1 MPPSRGV
8 KSMKYLQESYYS
20 SSSTTI
26 KDPSP
31 NEKTSR
37 RARSTLFRLLLYQ
50 KQHWPHALAV
60 ALTTAATSGFNI
72 LQPWVLGFFIV
83 GEVITKKNL
92 DLLPWAIALLVIA
105 YGGREFTGYLQAYFI
120 QTLSSKTMHKIRY
133 DLFQHLERLPVTF
146 FDNSRTGELVSR
158 IISDTDEVDKVMTTG
173 ISNNGTDLT
182 TTVGIFIL
190 LFYVNVNLA
199 LYVIPVAAALVLT
212 VLLFRKTLKRY
223 SRRIRQAVGDMAA
236 KGNEVITNI
245 RIVKSFSMEPLEA
258 EHFLNKSLGIAQ
270 AKINLVKKSGLYSS
284 TVDMLAGL
292 AIVVVAFFAAPQ
304 VVHGTLTL
312 GALVTFF
319 GLVDKLFKPVT
330 SLSKANIDFQR
341 AIVAGER
348 IFEIID
354 TEPEDS
360 ETYDGAIQTSPPN
373 IKGEIKFDK
382 VSFGYGPD
390 RKVFENFSLVIQ
402 AGETLA
408 IVGKSG
414 AGKSTL
420 VNLLLRFY
428 KPASGEIFIDGYPIT
443 AWTLSSLREKIAVV
457 SQDPILFSNSIRDNI
472 AYGKPNASDAEII
485 EVAKAANVHDFIMSL
500 PNNYNTKIGERGA
513 KLSTGQRQRIAI
525 ARALLRNPSILVLDE
540 ATSNVDSQSE
550 TLIKDALKRLIGKK
564 TTIIIAHR
572 LSTVIGASK
581 IIVLEN
587 GIPAEIGTHKD
598 LLQREGIYAMLYK
611 SQVKV

>member
-1 MPPSRGV
+1 MRSSRGV
-8 KSMKYLQESYYS
+8 MSMRYLQESYYS
-20 SSSTTI
+20 PGDIKHPSSY
-26 KDPSP
+26 K
-31 NEKTSR
+31 KTSHR
-37 RARSTLFRLLLYQ
+37 TKSPLFRLFLYQ

-60 ALTTAATSGFNI
+60 ALTTAAASGSNL
-72 LQPWVLGFFIV
+72 LQPWVLGFLIV

-105 YGGREFTGYLQAYFI
+105 YGGKELTGYLQAYFI

-173 ISNNGTDLT
+173 ITNNGTDLT

-190 LFYVNVNLA
+190 LFYVNIDLA
-199 LYVIPVAAALVLT
+199 LYVVPVAAALVLT
-212 VLLFRKTLKRY
+212 VILFRKTLKRY

-245 RIVKSFSMEPLEA
+245 RIVKSFSMERLEA
-258 EHFLNKSLGIAQ
+258 ERFFNKSLGIAE

-292 AIVVVAFFAAPQ
+292 AVVVVVFFAAPQ
-304 VVHGTLTL
+304 VVHGGLTL
-312 GALVTFF
+312 GALVAFL
-319 GLVDKLFKPVT
+319 GLIDKLFKPVT
-330 SLSKANIDFQR
+330 SLSKANVDFQR

-360 ETYDGAIQTSPPN
+360 ESSDGAIETSPPD

-382 VSFGYGPD
+382 VSFGYSPD
-390 RKVFENFSLVIQ
+390 RKIFENFSLVIQ

-428 KPASGEIFIDGYPIT
+428 KPVSGGIFIDGYPIT
-443 AWTLSSLREKIAVV
+443 AWTLSSLRQNIAIV
-457 SQDPILFSNSIRDNI
+457 SQDPILFSDSIRDNI

-500 PNNYNTKIGERGA
+500 PNNYNTRIGERGA

-525 ARALLRNPSILVLDE
+525 ARALLSNPSILVLDE

-587 GIPAEIGTHKD
+587 GVPAEIGTHKD